1 MSIEVKDLSFCYNR
15 GTSLVK
21 HAIDNISF
29 SVGKGEFVLIGGE
42 VGCGKSTLARLLT
55 GLLSPRCGSVTI
67 DGKAAGSRKV
77 RSKAGLLMQHPQK
90 QLFGRTVYE
99 DVAFA
104 PSNFGFKG
112 KELDEH
118 VMYALG
124 LVGLDRSVASLSPF
138 ALSGGE
144 MRLVS
149 LAGVLA
155 MKPDYLILDEPG
167 SGLDPHNRS
176 MLTRTLGKL
185 HSSGISIVV
194 VSHQLSEMLAFAEK
208 IIILKS
214 GSIGFLGSVREYLR
228 SDTFTLPDITF
239 LMKELNLAGIDIAD
253 DIYSVDGAFSEI
265 IRFFGSTEVRPD
277 E

>member
-1 MSIEVKDLSFCYNR
+1 MSIEVKNLSFCYNR
-15 GTSLVK
+15 GTSLEK

-29 SVGKGEFVLIGGE
+29 SIGKGEFVLIGGE
-42 VGCGKSTLARLLT
+42 VGSGKSTLARHLN
-55 GLLSPRCGSVTI
+55 GLLRPQSGSVTI

-77 RSKAGLLMQHPQK
+77 RSKAGLLMQYPQK

-124 LVGLDRSVASLSPF
+124 LAGLDGSVASLSPF
-138 ALSGGE
+138 SLSGGQ
-144 MRLVS
+144 MRLVA
-149 LAGVLA
+149 LAGVLS
-155 MKPDYLILDEPG
+155 MKPDYLILDEPA
-167 SGLDPHNRS
+167 SGLDPDNRV
-176 MLTRTLGKL
+176 LLIGTLEKL
-185 HSSGISIVV
+185 HRSGISIVV
-194 VSHQLSEMLAFAEK
+194 ISHQLSELLSLAEK

-214 GSIGFLGSVREYLR
+214 GRIEFVGSVPEYLR
-228 SDTFTLPDITF
+228 SAPFTLPEITS
-239 LMKELNLAGIDIAD
+239 LMKELNLAGINVGD
-253 DIYSVDGAFSEI
+253 DIYSVDDAFSEI
-265 IRFFGSTEVRPD
+265 IRFFGSPEARLD